1 MNEMRNQ
8 IPQRRRPP
16 GVRQNAAT
24 RQQHHNGASTGS
36 ASRNHARYLVLAREA
51 TLAGDTV
58 EAENCYQHA
67 EHYFRVMRESE
78 TGGRK

>member
-8 IPQRRRPP
+8 RPQRRRPP
-16 GVRQNAAT
+16 GVRQNTAT
-24 RQQHHNGASTGS
+24 RPHHNGASTGS

-78 TGGRK
+78 TGGRR

>member
-8 IPQRRRPP
+8 RPQGRRPA
-16 GVRQNAAT
+16 GDRRNVAARQHQNGSLGNA
-24 RQQHHNGASTGS
+24 SK
-36 ASRNHARYLVLAREA
+36 NHARYLVLAREA
-51 TLAGDTV
+51 TLAGDTI

-78 TGGRK
+78 RGGRE

>member
-8 IPQRRRPP
+8 RPQRRRPP
-16 GVRQNAAT
+16 GARQNAAT
-24 RQQHHNGASTGS
+24 RQHPSGSSGS

-51 TLAGDTV
+51 TLAGDTI

-78 TGGRK
+78 SGGRR

>member
-1 MNEMRNQ
+1 MNENRNQ
-8 IPQRRRPP
+8 RMQRRRPP
-16 GVRQNAAT
+16 GDRRNVAARQH
-24 RQQHHNGASTGS
+24 QNGSGS

>member
-8 IPQRRRPP
+8 RMQRRRPT
-16 GVRQNAAT
+16 GDRRNVAT
-24 RQQHHNGASTGS
+24 RQHQNGSGN

-51 TLAGDTV
+51 TLAGDTI

-78 TGGRK
+78 SGGRK

>member
-1 MNEMRNQ
+1 M
-8 IPQRRRPP
+8 QRRRPAGGDRRNVAARP
-16 GVRQNAAT
+16 HQN
-24 RQQHHNGASTGS
+24 GS
-36 ASRNHARYLVLAREA
+36 GNASRNHARYLVLAREA
-51 TLAGDTV
+51 TLAGDTI

>member
-8 IPQRRRPP
+8 RMQRRRPAGGDRRNVAARP
-16 GVRQNAAT
+16 HQN
-24 RQQHHNGASTGS
+24 GS
-36 ASRNHARYLVLAREA
+36 GNASRNHARYLVLAREA
-51 TLAGDTV
+51 TLAGDTI